1 MSAHRIDA
9 TGSGSSPFPTPAASC
24 YGTNQSPSPGASVRE
39 SLETMKAEKMW
50 PTPRAEDSESTGA
63 HRGVADT
70 LTSAVQHGIPQLVPR
85 GTRSTSTVV
94 PHPVRSRPRIPP
106 RQPRPASPCPHPASG
121 RAASNPETRR
131 ANGRTV
137 NLGDAVAYWP
147 TPTAGDASSSGN
159 RTGNPDSKAHA
170 GLSLTD
176 ATVRTWNTP
185 RSRDWKGGGKDCLDA
200 DVAEKTPGSLNPD
213 WVEAL
218 MGWPIGWS
226 GPPLE
231 ESGRAEEI
239 NTTGSLLAFFPEEP
253 EPTSEGSASARSAT
267 GKSRPASS
275 PRGASSPAEPWRAE
289 P

>member
-39 SLETMKAEKMW
+39 SLDAGMAT
-50 PTPRAEDSESTGA
+50 
-63 HRGVADT
+63 RG
-70 LTSAVQHGIPQLVPR
+70 
-85 GTRSTSTVV
+85 
-94 PHPVRSRPRIPP
+94 
-106 RQPRPASPCPHPASG
+106 
-121 RAASNPETRR
+121 AASNPETRR

>member
-50 PTPRAEDSESTGA
+50 PTPRAEDSVRLFPTPTGS
-63 HRGVADT
+63 D
-70 LTSAVQHGIPQLVPR
+70 
-85 GTRSTSTVV
+85 
-94 PHPVRSRPRIPP
+94 
-106 RQPRPASPCPHPASG
+106 
-121 RAASNPETRR
+121 
-131 ANGRTV
+131 ANGVGHESKREGGLSLRTA
-137 NLGDAVAYWP
+137 LQSWP